1 MKIHFI
7 GIGGIG
13 ISALARLYYAQ
24 GHEVSGS
31 DAMDSPLLVALR
43 KEGIRVCIGHSS
55 RNVSPKVDL
64 IVYSEAIPID
74 NPELETARAK
84 NISHKTYFEALG
96 EWTRNKKAICIAG
109 THGKTTTTG
118 LVSLLLMQAGL
129 DPTVVI
135 GSTMAELGHKNM
147 RFGKSPYMVVEACEY
162 RRSFLQLNPF
172 IGVLTNME
180 LDHTDYYRDFED
192 YVDAFREFVKKIS
205 KNGCLIVNGE
215 DRMCREVAKEATCP
229 VFFFEASSAD
239 FSKFHLKV
247 PGRHNAMNAL
257 AALAVGRFLRLKESK
272 IVKALESFKGTWRR
286 FEYKGELNGAPVYD
300 DYGHHPTEVLATLQS
315 AREEYPNQR
324 LVLVFQPH
332 QHNRALH
339 FLEGFGSAFKL
350 ADEVIIPNIYAARDS
365 REDQKA
371 MPVKRFVKELQKTH
385 PCVRFGDG
393 FGNTVNYLKKS
404 VDLDDLVVVMGAG
417 DVWEV
422 AEKITA

>member
-13 ISALARLYYAQ
+13 MSALARLYHAQ
-24 GHEVSGS
+24 KHEVTGS
-31 DAMDSPLLVALR
+31 DATDSPLLVALR
-43 KEGIRVCIGHSS
+43 KEGIRVVIGHSFS
-55 RNVSPKVDL
+55 NVPADVDFV
-64 IVYSEAIPID
+64 IYSEAIPLD
-74 NPELETARAK
+74 NPELEAVRAQK
-84 NISHKTYFEALG
+84 ISHKTYFEALG
-96 EWTRNKKAICIAG
+96 EWTRDKKAICIAG

-135 GSTMAELGHKNM
+135 GSTMAELGHRNM
-147 RFGKSPYMVVEACEY
+147 RFGTSPYMVVEACEY
-162 RRSFLQLNPF
+162 RRSFLHLNPF
-172 IGVLTNME
+172 IGVVTNIE
-180 LDHTDYYRDFED
+180 LDHTDYYRDLED
-192 YVDAFREFVKKIS
+192 YVSAFRDFVKKIP
-205 KNGCLIVNGE
+205 KNGALIVNGE
-215 DRMCREVAKEATCP
+215 DALCREIAKDAVCS

-239 FSKFHLKV
+239 FSTFHLKV
-247 PGRHNAMNAL
+247 PGRHNLMNAL
-257 AALAVGRFLRLKESK
+257 AALTVGRFLGLKEEE
-272 IVKALESFKGTWRR
+272 IVKALESFKGVWRR

-300 DYGHHPTEVLATLQS
+300 DYGHHPTEVMATLQG
-315 AREEYPNQR
+315 AREAYPNQR

-339 FLEGFGSAFKL
+339 FLEGFREAFKL

-365 REDQKA
+365 REDREA
-371 MPVKRFVKELQKTH
+371 MPAERFVKELQKTH
-385 PCVRFGDG
+385 PCVKFGDG

-422 AEKITA
+422 AEKLV